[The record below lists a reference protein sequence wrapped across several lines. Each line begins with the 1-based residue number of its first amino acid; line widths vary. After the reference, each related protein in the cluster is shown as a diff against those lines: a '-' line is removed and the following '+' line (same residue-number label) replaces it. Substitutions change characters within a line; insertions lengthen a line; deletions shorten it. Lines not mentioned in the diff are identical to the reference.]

1 MDNIQIK
8 DKEFEIYLSREKI
21 ETTIKRIAKEIETDM
36 EEKDPLFLVI
46 LNGAFMF
53 AADLFKEFSMP
64 CEISFTRLASYQGT
78 KSTNQVKEIIGM
90 NEDIKGRHIIILEDI
105 IDTGI
110 TLEHLQN
117 TLNKYGPAS
126 ISLATLLFKP
136 EAFQKD
142 YPIHYVGIPIQN
154 EFVVGYGLDYDGHG
168 RNFANIYKVVEN
180 E

>member
-1 MDNIQIK
+1 MDKVRIK

-21 ETTIKRIAKEIETDM
+21 ESTIQRMAKEIETDM

-53 AADLFKEFSMP
+53 AADLFKEMSMP

-78 KSTNQVKEIIGM
+78 KTTNQVKELIGM
-90 NEDIKGRHIIILEDI
+90 KENIKGRHIIILEDI

-117 TLNKYGPAS
+117 TLIKQEPAS
-126 ISLATLLFKP
+126 IRLATLLFKP

-142 YPIHYVGIPIQN
+142 YPIHYVGIPIHN

-168 RNFANIYKVVEN
+168 RNYANIYKVIEN